1 MSYIQLLPI
10 DTLKID
16 KSFIDSLDYNSTKRQ
31 IVGSIISLVHQIG
44 ISVVAEGI
52 ENEIQL
58 EYLKNHECDL
68 IQGFLWGKPLNDEE
82 VIKLLNL
89 A

>member
-1 MSYIQLLPI
+1 M
-10 DTLKID
+10 
-16 KSFIDSLDYNSTKRQ
+16 
-31 IVGSIISLVHQIG
+31 G

-82 VIKLLNL
+82 LVKLLNL